1 MTKVFFYSNIRAIC
15 SSKGENKNM
24 ITLNMNS
31 FARIEL
37 FTLGEKIIKDSN
49 LDIAI
54 DENHRIVLPIKTIM
68 KIFGPYISKTDNCQL
83 FNYNLELP
91 SMNANYNIGNLAKV
105 FLNNKGLEILMKIN
119 QFLVNDCIESGVKPA
134 CIPLAEDCS
143 VTMPLKDIMNI
154 FGVYLSYS
162 KNKVAIPFDVNIE
175 VAKNDLEPII
185 KKTIT
190 KNR

>member
-1 MTKVFFYSNIRAIC
+1 
-15 SSKGENKNM
+15 M

-68 KIFGPYISKTDNCQL
+68 KIFGPYISKTDNSQL

-162 KNKVAIPFDVNIE
+162 KNKVTIPFDVNIE